1 MTSKEI
7 GFWALAFKV
16 LWIVTLTQAGE
27 RAWLSALAVWGYTL
41 ACGSRQDRYIW
52 RVVVA
57 GILCSLV
64 GDGGLGILE
73 VLETPEGTALGVP
86 PLWLIGLWAAF
97 ATLLPICFRW
107 LFNRL
112 WLAGILGAVSGAAS
126 YVSGGKLGALMVNG
140 DGFGLVWIAV
150 EWGLA
155 LPLLVWLAKK
165 GDANVV
171 QTTNVPA
178 A

>member
-1 MTSKEI
+1 M
-7 GFWALAFKV
+7 L
-16 LWIVTLTQAGE
+16 
-27 RAWLSALAVWGYTL
+27 GY
-41 ACGSRQDRYIW
+41 
-52 RVVVA
+52 
-57 GILCSLV
+57 
-64 GDGGLGILE
+64 LE
-73 VLETPEGTALGVP
+73 VLQTPEGSALGVP

-112 WLAGILGAVSGAAS
+112 WLAAILGAVSGTVS

-140 DGFGLVWIAV
+140 DGLYWIAL

-155 LPLLVWLAKK
+155 LPLLVWLAQK
-165 GDANVV
+165 GEANVD
-171 QTTNVPA
+171 QATNSSA